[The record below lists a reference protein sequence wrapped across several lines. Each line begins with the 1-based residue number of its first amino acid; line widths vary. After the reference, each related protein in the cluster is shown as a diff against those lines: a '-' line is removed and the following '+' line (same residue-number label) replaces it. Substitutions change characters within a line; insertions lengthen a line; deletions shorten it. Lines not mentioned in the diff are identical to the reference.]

1 MLEELSDEL
10 DDVLEDPL
18 LPVPLGEAVDPVAAR
33 AWPTPTP
40 LISVPAA
47 IDTATAAR
55 LSCGAIVRY
64 HLPSVRPGIS
74 EAAEAW
80 DQRRIRVGSTV
91 RNADA
96 RGAGPERVRPLSVL
110 PRRARAI

>member
-1 MLEELSDEL
+1 VLEELPDEL

-18 LPVPLGEAVDPVAAR
+18 LRVPLGEAVDPVAVR

-55 LSCGAIVRY
+55 LSCGAIDSVPPPVRFDRASAKQPK
-64 HLPSVRPGIS
+64 LGIS
-74 EAAEAW
+74 GESASN
-80 DQRRIRVGSTV
+80 RR
-91 RNADA
+91 
-96 RGAGPERVRPLSVL
+96 
-110 PRRARAI
+110 